1 MSCSSWRLDASA
13 VVSVSAGAG
22 PCVGAV
28 YYKQICKSDW
38 AISRL
43 TGGYIKCTQGLQP
56 PSFFVFLLQYKIQCT
71 FSRYLL
77 LNVYKTSFIWFEDI
91 LRGCLRMLTAANL
104 RHRRHSRSQTREDS
118 RRIAAL

>member
-43 TGGYIKCTQGLQP
+43 TGGYIKCTLGLQP
-56 PSFFVFLLQYKIQCT
+56 PIFFCFSAAVQDSVYIQPL
-71 FSRYLL
+71 SVIKRVQNELYL
-77 LNVYKTSFIWFEDI
+77 V
-91 LRGCLRMLTAANL
+91 
-104 RHRRHSRSQTREDS
+104 
-118 RRIAAL
+118 